1 MERGSGGRSIERYW
15 QNFII
20 QNKTLFGNRR
30 CVRPDNNFLLISI
43 QFSHG
48 ESLSHMNTTLLVRFT
63 TNGFSESGL
72 FIPEAYLC
80 LVIIL
85 LPCSQK

>member
-1 MERGSGGRSIERYW
+1 MERGGGGRSIERYW

-48 ESLSHMNTTLLVRFT
+48 ESESHEYHLASKVYHQWFFRVWF
-63 TNGFSESGL
+63 
-72 FIPEAYLC
+72 PEAYLC